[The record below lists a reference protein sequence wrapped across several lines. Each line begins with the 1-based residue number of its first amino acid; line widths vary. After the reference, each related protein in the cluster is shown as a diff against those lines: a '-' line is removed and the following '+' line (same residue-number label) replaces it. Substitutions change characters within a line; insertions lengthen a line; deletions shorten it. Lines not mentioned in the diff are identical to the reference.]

1 MNYHTDLVV
10 KYPKSQTQKNSYLYT
25 WEPFQAFGI
34 YRKPFEVLEEAC
46 WQVLQL
52 VEQYHKSQLQ

>member
-1 MNYHTDLVV
+1 MNYYTDLVV
-10 KYPKSQTQKNSYLYT
+10 KYQKSQTLKNSYLCT
-25 WEPFQAFGI
+25 LEPFQAFGI

-52 VEQYHKSQLQ
+52 VEHYHKSQLH